1 MFKFVATCVA
11 ATLIT
16 SVSIKA
22 DEHELNIASIEQ
34 EIVTPEQHIEIAP
47 SQEKEETSCSEC
59 SHSEMNLSMDD
70 AQEAEDDDSKDD
82 EFLNLNRVV

>member
-1 MFKFVATCVA
+1 MFKFVATCLA

-22 DEHELNIASIEQ
+22 DEGEQNIASVEQ
-34 EIVTPEQHIEIAP
+34 EIVAPAQEMEIAP
-47 SQEKEETSCSEC
+47 SLEKEETSCSEC
-59 SHSEMNLSMDD
+59 SHLEMNLSMGD
-70 AQEAEDDDSKDD
+70 AQESEDDDSKDD